1 MDEEGRIHCSLL
13 LGKSRANPKEF
24 VSIPRLELTAAVLS
38 VKMACLLKK
47 ELNLGEVNHYFW
59 TDSKVVLGYI
69 RNDTRRFKTFAAN
82 RIYQIKENTN
92 VEQWSYI
99 PTRENPA
106 DDASTGLNA
115 EWESPNSRW
124 FQGPSFLW
132 QEEEHWP
139 NQDESVEL
147 ATENPELR
155 KETKS
160 FATVVKQ
167 EDIIGYLEERISNW
181 SKFKRIIALLLCY
194 KRQLLQ
200 HIRSK
205 QGWKGSDSINCNS
218 RLFNLEELKGAEKE
232 VIKSVQQ
239 RHFKE
244 EIMALHNGN
253 SLKSSSKIVKLDP
266 FLDQDGILK
275 AGVRIGE
282 CAISD
287 EIQHPTL
294 LPKSCKITELIIR
307 WCHDKVAHAG
317 RGININ
323 QIRSSGF
330 WMISC
335 NSFVRSVIGK
345 CVRCKQ
351 LRGQLQ
357 QKKMVDLTKHRMC
370 IEPPFTYCSVDIFGS
385 FVIKDDR
392 KEVKKDGALY
402 TCLSSSA
409 IHIEVVHSLS
419 TDSFILS
426 LRRFIGE
433 EGW

>member
-13 LGKSRANPKEF
+13 LGKSRVNPKEF
-24 VSIPRLELTAAVLS
+24 VSIPMLELTAAVLS

-82 RIYQIKENTN
+82 RIDQIKENTN

-106 DDASTGLNA
+106 NDALTGLNA
-115 EWESPNSRW
+115 EWESSNSRW

-205 QGWKGSDSINCNS
+205 QGWKGSDSINCND

-232 VIKSVQQ
+232 AIKSVQQ

-244 EIMALHNGN
+244 KIMALHNGN

-266 FLDQDGILK
+266 FLD
-275 AGVRIGE
+275 
-282 CAISD
+282 
-287 EIQHPTL
+287 
-294 LPKSCKITELIIR
+294 
-307 WCHDKVAHAG
+307 
-317 RGININ
+317 
-323 QIRSSGF
+323 
-330 WMISC
+330 
-335 NSFVRSVIGK
+335 
-345 CVRCKQ
+345 
-351 LRGQLQ
+351 
-357 QKKMVDLTKHRMC
+357 
-370 IEPPFTYCSVDIFGS
+370 
-385 FVIKDDR
+385 
-392 KEVKKDGALY
+392 
-402 TCLSSSA
+402 
-409 IHIEVVHSLS
+409 
-419 TDSFILS
+419 
-426 LRRFIGE
+426 
-433 EGW
+433 